1 MLKAIIGAVIGGL
14 VGAAIWA
21 AISYTTNYE
30 LGIIAWGIGLLVG
43 GGAAILGGDELEL
56 TTGIA
61 AATIALGSIGLGKY
75 ASVEFAVRD
84 AKAEISSTIKV
95 DDTAAIVHIAD
106 MLIEDLEREGKTI
119 KWPEGVNPDEATTEA
134 EYPAEIW
141 KSAKADWTKLTAEEQ
156 TEFKARLDAEMRG
169 YLDEAAANAG
179 RQAFRESFSFFDIL
193 WGVLAV
199 ATAFKLGSGG
209 GGGD

>member
-1 MLKAIIGAVIGGL
+1 MLKAITGAVIGGL
-14 VGAAIWA
+14 IGAAIWA

-43 GGAAILGGDELEL
+43 GGAALLGGDDLDM

-61 AATIALGSIGLGKY
+61 AATIALGSVGLGKY

-84 AKAEISSTIKV
+84 AKAEISSTIEI
-95 DDTAAIVHIAD
+95 DDTTAIVHIAD
-106 MLIEDLEREGKTI
+106 MLIEDMEREGKTI
-119 KWPEGVNPDEATTEA
+119 KWPDGVNPDEATTEA

-141 KSAKADWTKLTAEEQ
+141 KSAKADWTKLTPQEQ
-156 TEFKARLDAEMRG
+156 TEFKSRLDAEFRSS
-169 YLDEAAANAG
+169 LDVVAAEVG
-179 RQAFRESFSFFDIL
+179 RQAFRDSFSPFDLL
-193 WGVLAV
+193 WAALALF
-199 ATAFKLGSGG
+199 TAFKLGSGD